1 MNDNELEEL
10 LTDCPVLYHM
20 AERGSWPS
28 IEAHGLLSTSALL
41 DLYGIEGEVRHAL
54 ESHRRS
60 ASVTIRKGGFSP
72 AVVRDQ
78 KPMDDRSLVRCLTDR
93 LAPQDWYRLLNR
105 KVFFWLTG
113 HRLAG
118 LLGAASYRDKAYDV
132 LHVDTR
138 RLIGAWRDR
147 ITLCPINSGNTR
159 RAPRSRGLGS
169 FLPIA
174 DYPYT
179 DWAKK
184 RRRGERAVELTVDY
198 GIPSITPFVERV
210 VRMQGATQID
220 TLFERRRIK
229 RENTPVTPGTPSLHI
244 GEQS

>member
-1 MNDNELEEL
+1 
-10 LTDCPVLYHM
+10 
-20 AERGSWPS
+20 
-28 IEAHGLLSTSALL
+28 
-41 DLYGIEGEVRHAL
+41 
-54 ESHRRS
+54 
-60 ASVTIRKGGFSP
+60 
-72 AVVRDQ
+72 
-78 KPMDDRSLVRCLTDR
+78 
-93 LAPQDWYRLLNR
+93 
-105 KVFFWLTG
+105 
-113 HRLAG
+113 
-118 LLGAASYRDKAYDV
+118 V

-138 RLIGAWRDR
+138 RLIRAWRDR
-147 ITLCPINSGNTR
+147 ITLCTINRGNTR

-184 RRRGERAVELTVDY
+184 RRRREPAVELTVDY

-229 RENTPVTPGTPSLHI
+229 RENTPVTPGAPSLHI
-244 GEQS
+244 GE